1 MGAKVYMIKKVDKI
15 DNTLIIRRRRKIF
28 IQRLFVFIAILS
40 VAAWNFCMRY
50 PGFNITSITVENNKY
65 NDAKKIISLSG
76 LQTGNNIFYIKAS
89 KGSDKIM
96 GDPYF
101 TSVKIS
107 RKLPSS
113 IVIRV
118 VEREA
123 TYYASKDNKFAV
135 IDKNGIL
142 LEVKADISNM
152 KLIKLDGF
160 DMKKSTVGK
169 QIVGSDERQIQV
181 IETLAGMESAKD
193 FMAGLASLDLTNPGA
208 INIYSGQICI
218 KLGTTEDFEKKLN
231 TAANILQRDELKQA
245 KGYIDVSFDGN
256 PVFFIEK

>member
-1 MGAKVYMIKKVDKI
+1 MIKKIDKI
-15 DNTLIIRRRRKIF
+15 DNTLILKRRRKLF
-28 IQRLFVFIAILS
+28 IQRLAVCLAILA

-50 PGFNITSITVENNKY
+50 PGFNITSITVENNK
-65 NDAKKIISLSG
+65 NTDAGKIIELSG
-76 LQTGNNIFYIKAS
+76 ILKGNNIFYISTAA
-89 KGSDKIM
+89 GSEKIM
-96 GDPYF
+96 KNPYF

-113 IVIRV
+113 LVISV

-123 TYYASKDNKFAV
+123 TYYAAKDDKFAV

-142 LEVKADISNM
+142 LEVKQDISKM

-160 DMKKSTVGK
+160 DMKKSVLGK
-169 QIVGSDERQIQV
+169 EIVGSDARQIEV
-181 IETLAGMESAKD
+181 VKALSGMTAAKD
-193 FMAGLASLDLTNPGA
+193 FLAGLTSVDLTNPSA
-208 INIYSGQICI
+208 VNIYSGQMCI
-218 KLGTTEDFEKKLN
+218 KIGSIDNFEKKLN
-231 TAANILQRDELKQA
+231 TAANILQRDELKKA

>member
-1 MGAKVYMIKKVDKI
+1 MIKKVDKI
-15 DNTLIIRRRRKIF
+15 DNPLIINRRKKIF
-28 IQRLFVFIAILS
+28 RQRLVVLLAVLS
-40 VAAWNFCMRY
+40 VAVWNFCMRY
-50 PGFNITSITVENNKY
+50 PAFNITSITVENNKY
-65 NDAKKIISLSG
+65 TDAQKIIQLSG
-76 LQTGNNIFYIKAS
+76 IQEGNNIFYIKTS
-89 KGSDKIM
+89 RGSDKIM
-96 GDPYF
+96 ENPYF

-113 IVIRV
+113 IVINV

-123 TYYASKDNKFAV
+123 TYYTLKDNKFAV
-135 IDKNGIL
+135 IDKGGIL
-142 LEVKADISNM
+142 LEVKEDISNM

-160 DMKKSTVGK
+160 DMKKSEIGK
-169 QIVGSDERQIQV
+169 QIVGSDERQIQI
-181 IETLAGMESAKD
+181 IETLAGMTAAKD
-193 FMAGLASLDLTNPGA
+193 FMSGLASVDLTNPSA

-218 KLGTTEDFEKKLN
+218 KIGTIDDFEKKLN

>member
-1 MGAKVYMIKKVDKI
+1 MIKKVDKI
-15 DNTLIIRRRRKIF
+15 DNTLIIKRRKKILR
-28 IQRLFVFIAILS
+28 QRLIVLLAVLS
-40 VAAWNFCMRY
+40 VVVWNFCMRY
-50 PGFNITSITVENNKY
+50 PAFNITSITVENNKY
-65 NDAKKIISLSG
+65 TDAQKIIQLSG
-76 LQTGNNIFYIKAS
+76 IQKGNNIFYIKTS
-89 KGSDKIM
+89 RSSDMIM
-96 GDPYF
+96 ENPYF

-113 IVIRV
+113 IVISV

-123 TYYASKDNKFAV
+123 TYYAVKDNKFAV
-135 IDKNGIL
+135 IDKDGIL
-142 LEVKADISNM
+142 LEVKEDLSSM

-160 DMKKSTVGK
+160 DMKKSEIGK
-169 QIVGSDERQIQV
+169 QIVGSDERQIQIV
-181 IETLAGMESAKD
+181 ETLAGMTAAKT
-193 FMAGLASLDLTNPGA
+193 FMAGLSSVDLTNPSA

-218 KLGTTEDFEKKLN
+218 KIGTIDNFEKKLN

>member
-1 MGAKVYMIKKVDKI
+1 MIKKIDKI
-15 DNTLIIRRRRKIF
+15 DNTLIIKRRRKIF
-28 IQRLFVFIAILS
+28 IQRLAVCVAILS

-50 PGFNITSITVENNKY
+50 PGFNITSITVENNK
-65 NDAKKIISLSG
+65 NADANKIISLSG
-76 LQTGNNIFYIKAS
+76 IQAGNNIFYIKTSKAS
-89 KGSDKIM
+89 GKIM
-96 GDPYF
+96 TDPYF

-107 RKLPSS
+107 RKLPAG
-113 IVIRV
+113 IVISV

-123 TYYASKDNKFAV
+123 TYYAIKDNKFAV
-135 IDKNGIL
+135 IDKYGII
-142 LEVKADISNM
+142 LEVKEDISSM

-160 DMKKSTVGK
+160 DMKKSEVGK
-169 QIVGSDERQIQV
+169 QIVGSDEKQIKV
-181 IETLAGMESAKD
+181 IETLAGMDAAKD
-193 FMAGLASLDLTNPGA
+193 FMAGLAALDLTNPVA

-218 KLGTTEDFEKKLN
+218 KLGTTENFEKKLN

>member
-1 MGAKVYMIKKVDKI
+1 MIKKVDKI
-15 DNTLIIRRRRKIF
+15 DNTLIIKRRRKIF
-28 IQRLFVFIAILS
+28 IQRLVVCIAILS

-65 NDAKKIISLSG
+65 TDAKKIIGLSG
-76 LQTGNNIFYIKAS
+76 IQTGNNIFYIKAS

-96 GDPYF
+96 ADPYF

-107 RKLPSS
+107 RKLPAR

-142 LEVKADISNM
+142 LEVKADLSNM

-193 FMAGLASLDLTNPGA
+193 FMAGLASLDLTDPGA